1 MSTQHRRWYRSKWWL
16 IAILVI
22 LFPWGLYLMWTN
34 KPSWRMAVKV
44 AVTVV
49 IAAFWVPTIIAAAV
63 TPPVTSPSAPN
74 NTSSGTPTS
83 TPSPIRT
90 KSATTTPT
98 PKRAKKSASAS
109 STPKGPKLYA
119 VGQTM
124 TNGAHQTVTVTAFAQ
139 GVTPSAYSTPT
150 PGDQCISVQVA
161 VFNGDSSPW
170 DLPLDEL
177 TAVDASG
184 QSYDSYSSF
193 DCPSGSSIDSLVP
206 GGRASGTLYFEV
218 PLSGRLL
225 LQWTPSVLNPN
236 SVYNTELKAS

>member
-1 MSTQHRRWYRSKWWL
+1 VPWRVSRGPAARRIQGEK
-16 IAILVI
+16 
-22 LFPWGLYLMWTN
+22 G
-34 KPSWRMAVKV
+34 
-44 AVTVV
+44 
-49 IAAFWVPTIIAAAV
+49 IAAIGVALLAIGI
-63 TPPVTSPSAPN
+63 SACAS
-74 NTSSGTPTS
+74 TG
-83 TPSPIRT
+83 TPSPT
-90 KSATTTPT
+90 SPT
-98 PKRAKKSASAS
+98 QAQASPS
-109 STPKGPKLYA
+109 PSPSPTGPKVDA

-139 GVTPSAYSTPT
+139 GVAPSEFSTPS

-161 VFNGDSSPW
+161 LFNGDSSPW
-170 DLPLDEL
+170 DLPLYEL

-206 GGRASGTLYFEV
+206 GGRAPATLYFEV
-218 PLSGRLL
+218 PPSGRLL